1 MRLGCI
7 GKCEFASDGWSCRV
21 ISTPLDWL
29 QSVFSG
35 YQNNP
40 ALWRRPSETP
50 SPYWTGISPRGA
62 QRLQRCGC
70 SQDREWRNRRD
81 FSQCPWRYWQDSG
94 VQWPD
99 FRAVDQDGC
108 SKHGALLSPS
118 YKANVRRAKEKL
130 TDLGEKRLSQFLTH
144 GSTRIAMVN
153 KKFHD
158 RKMLIS
164 LQVWKEMHEFWECKV
179 CRLFSILWYA
189 WALNCTDCSFTRHCV
204 QKLKTNQFSGEK
216 RRLANHVNWSL
227 CI

>member
-7 GKCEFASDGWSCRV
+7 GKCELASDGWSCQV
-21 ISTPLDWL
+21 ISTPLADC
-29 QSVFSG
+29 SPCSRVIKTIR
-35 YQNNP
+35 P

-62 QRLQRCGC
+62 QWLQRCGC
-70 SQDREWRNRRD
+70 SQDREWRNRRN

-130 TDLGEKRLSQFLTH
+130 TDLGEKRLSFWLTVARV
-144 GSTRIAMVN
+144 SQWLI
-153 KKFHD
+153 KKFMIERCSFPCKFGRRCMNSGCVRFAD
-158 RKMLIS
+158 S
-164 LQVWKEMHEFWECKV
+164 FPFYDMHGHWIV
-179 CRLFSILWYA
+179 QIR
-189 WALNCTDCSFTRHCV
+189 SFTRHCV
-204 QKLKTNQFSGEK
+204 QKLKT
-216 RRLANHVNWSL
+216 
-227 CI
+227 